1 MVKFCSRF
9 KLFTLD
15 QSDVILGTKWLSTN
29 HVLINCTNN
38 IIFSM
43 EPMEVKESRFITAN
57 QVEVSLKDFDQVYML
72 LVSLK
77 VESKASGEDLLVVC
91 DFSGSISRT
100 YRLPLEHE
108 VDFSIE
114 LAHGTRFILMTS
126 YGMYIVELNKLKEK
140 LEELVEKHFVRHSIS
155 PWGVSVSL
163 VKKNYGTM
171 GLCVDYQQLNKVT
184 VKNQYPLSRIDDLMD
199 QLMEACMF
207 SNINLRLG
215 YHHI

>member
-1 MVKFCSRF
+1 
-9 KLFTLD
+9 
-15 QSDVILGTKWLSTN
+15 
-29 HVLINCTNN
+29 
-38 IIFSM
+38 M

-163 VKKNYGTM
+163 VKKNYRTM

-184 VKNQYPLSRIDDLMD
+184 IKNQYPLSRIDDLMD